1 MCPVGLGGPDVS
13 PEYEDEGVAERV
25 RREARVAGLRDF
37 STPSLEAVE
46 RRRLQLWVLST
57 LVVVAVVTG
66 IFVVSTWPNTAPGSS
81 LLAEPSLRI
90 SLLILT
96 IGFCLYLIDKEVHL
110 QRVTRML
117 TDERVLTA
125 ALTNRLHEVTLLLDA
140 GKAINAE
147 LELRAVLETILRSAT
162 DLLAAN
168 GGSVMLLEGREL
180 VAACVRGR
188 EEAVDKRV
196 RLGEGI
202 AGRVA
207 VSCEPLLIDGQADPL
222 EFPGLVEREPYVE
235 SAMSVPLIHHAEVL
249 GVLNVNAAFAR
260 AFTQY
265 DLRALSVFAEQAAS
279 AIVNARLF
287 ESERAAVAEL
297 LELKRIVE
305 VGR

>member
-1 MCPVGLGGPDVS
+1 MPSLPGVS
-13 PEYEDEGVAERV
+13 EDEAAVERV

-57 LVVVAVVTG
+57 LVVVAVAIG
-66 IFVVSTWPNTAPGSS
+66 ILVVSTWPNTTPGSS

-96 IGFCLYLIDKEVHL
+96 VAFCGYLIDKEIHL

-168 GGSVMLLEGREL
+168 GGSVMLLEGNDL

-188 EEAVDKRV
+188 AEAVDTRL

-207 VSCEPLLIDGQADPL
+207 LSHEPLLIDGQADPR

-235 SAMSVPLIHHAEVL
+235 SAMSVPLVHHGQVL

-265 DLRALSVFAEQAAS
+265 DLRALSVFAEQAAT
-279 AIVNARLF
+279 AITNARLF
-287 ESERAAVAEL
+287 ESQRAAVEEL
-297 LELKRIVE
+297 LELRRIVE